1 MPLHSLPDLGY
12 EQTGDWL
19 LTHRAWQ
26 KQWDVTVTAHH
37 LHTLERKVPP
47 AGAAGG
53 RCCAEKIPLEGLR
66 RQGSK
71 KLGPCQAGPRK

>member
-26 KQWDVTVTAHH
+26 KQWDVTVTVRH
-37 LHTLERKVPP
+37 LLTLERKVPP

-53 RCCAEKIPLEGLR
+53 R
-66 RQGSK
+66 
-71 KLGPCQAGPRK
+71 

>member
-1 MPLHSLPDLGY
+1 MPLYSLPDLGY

-26 KQWDVTVTAHH
+26 KQWDVTVTVHH
-37 LHTLERKVPP
+37 LRTLERKVRP

-53 RCCAEKIPLEGLR
+53 R
-66 RQGSK
+66 
-71 KLGPCQAGPRK
+71 